1 MAGKGII
8 TMTQE
13 ELRRLHIIRQ
23 VLDKKLKQTEA
34 AEKVGLSY
42 RQTKRI
48 TKRIRK
54 EGDGGIIHRLR
65 GQSSKRKIAA
75 KTRDRVL
82 TLCRGKYKGFGSTLA
97 TEKLFEIEKIKLSK
111 ETLRNWLIEE
121 GLWQRR
127 RKHKKH
133 RRWRERKHYFGEM
146 VQMDGS
152 HHPWFGS
159 EESKCVL
166 MGYIDDATGK
176 KCGWFYKYEG
186 TLPALD
192 SLKRYIKKHGIPHSI
207 YLDRHSTYKSPKKPT
222 IEDQLNNRESLSQF
236 EKAAK
241 ELGIRII
248 HANSAPA
255 KGRIERSFRTDQDRL
270 VKEMRLRGI
279 STIKEANKFL
289 KSYWSKHNERFAVKP
304 VKESNLHRPVPEG
317 VDLDAI
323 LRKKTEHVL
332 RKDFTI
338 AHDKKLYQI
347 LDNVSAKKV
356 TVEERIDSRMLITYK
371 SQSLKY
377 KTITQRPKKQE
388 KAKKIVAFKTKK
400 AWTPPTSHPWKRPM
414 YERRYGHTNPYLQK
428 EKADQKEKE
437 LLLTKT

>member
-65 GQSSKRKIAA
+65 GQPSKRKITA

-97 TEKLFEIEKIKLSK
+97 AEKLFEIDKIELSK
-111 ETLRNWLIEE
+111 ETLRSWLIEE

-127 RKHKKH
+127 RKHKEH

-159 EESKCVL
+159 EDPKCVL
-166 MGYIDDATGK
+166 MGYIDDATSK
-176 KCGWFYKYEG
+176 KRGWFYEYEG

-207 YLDRHSTYKSPKKPT
+207 YLDRHSTYKSRKKPT

-236 EKAAK
+236 ERAAK
-241 ELGIRII
+241 ELGIKII
-248 HANSAPA
+248 HAHSAPA

-270 VKEMRLRGI
+270 IKEMRLRGI

-289 KSYWSKHNERFAVKP
+289 KSYWPKHNKRFAVKP
-304 VKESNLHRPVPEG
+304 AKEGNLHRPVPEG
-317 VDLDAI
+317 MDLDAI
-323 LRKKTEHVL
+323 LCKKTERVI

-338 AHDKKLYQI
+338 MHDKKLYQI
-347 LDNVSAKKV
+347 LDNTSAKKV
-356 TVEERIDSRMLITYK
+356 MVEERIDGRMLITHK
-371 SQSLKY
+371 GQSLKY
-377 KTITQRPKKQE
+377 KAITQRPEKQE
-388 KAKKIVAFKTKK
+388 KAKNMDAFKTKK
-400 AWTPPTSHPWKRPM
+400 AWTPPMSHPWKRPA
-414 YERRYGHTNPYLQK
+414 YERRYGHTNPYLQE
-428 EKADQKEKE
+428 EKVYQKEEE
-437 LLLTKT
+437 LVLTKT